1 MEFGKF
7 GSHLMLYQPVIGYS
21 FFMFSHT
28 TFTVCLQ
35 LLDFSKQAD
44 TELNNHDAEGAW
56 PVLIDEVSF
65 LLMDLSLLAIYS
77 LACISGTF

>member
-7 GSHLMLYQPVIGYS
+7 DIHVDAVPPVKSTIILVMSSY
-21 FFMFSHT
+21 T
-28 TFTVCLQ
+28 TFFLRLQ

-44 TELNNHDAEGAW
+44 TELSNHDAEGAW

-65 LLMDLSLLAIYS
+65 LLIRLSAQTIY
-77 LACISGTF
+77 